1 MAGSGVMLVFAHR
14 PLLMCCRVV
23 FDTLLRGF
31 FVHFFPRF
39 IAHVFTVV
47 GIRATV
53 NCAVEVVVL
62 LSGLVR
68 QGLWPSR
75 THEEEPSRIV

>member
-1 MAGSGVMLVFAHR
+1 
-14 PLLMCCRVV
+14 
-23 FDTLLRGF
+23 
-31 FVHFFPRF
+31 
-39 IAHVFTVV
+39 
-47 GIRATV
+47 
-53 NCAVEVVVL
+53 VVVL